1 MSSKLLEGIGIP
13 LKRAMDDSGYGW
25 EDIDEIIMIGGSGKM
40 KIVQNYLQF
49 LSGKRP
55 RCEIDPDVAVAVGA
69 GMYAGIKERQQAV
82 RDVLLTDI
90 CPFTLGTEIIHGDT
104 RGPAIM
110 SPIIERNSVLP
121 ISRIE
126 RYWTVHQFQ
135 EYCDITI
142 LQGEHRFAD
151 QNLELGRIRVPVPLA
166 KRADQREAV
175 DVRFTYDINGI
186 LEVDVTVVSTKE
198 HFSKVIVNKDIQLTP
213 EQIEERRKELQKIK
227 IHPRE
232 QEKNR
237 LLMERGDR
245 LYEENTGEIRK
256 YLDKIL
262 ADFSVALNS
271 QDLRTI
277 EKAYTRTSELL
288 DIVENTPKRSVPVK
302 IEAYLYDEWRRQQ

>member
-1 MSSKLLEGIGIP
+1 
-13 LKRAMDDSGYGW
+13 
-25 EDIDEIIMIGGSGKM
+25 
-40 KIVQNYLQF
+40 
-49 LSGKRP
+49 
-55 RCEIDPDVAVAVGA
+55 
-69 GMYAGIKERQQAV
+69 
-82 RDVLLTDI
+82 
-90 CPFTLGTEIIHGDT
+90 
-104 RGPAIM
+104 M

-121 ISRIE
+121 ISRVE

-142 LQGEHRFAD
+142 LQGEHRYAD

-166 KRADQREAV
+166 RREDQREAV

-198 HFSKVIVNKDIQLTP
+198 HFSKVIVNKNIHLTP

-237 LLMERGDR
+237 LLLERGDR

-262 ADFSVALNS
+262 ADFSVALNA

-277 EKAYTRTSELL
+277 EKAYIRTSELL

>member
-1 MSSKLLEGIGIP
+1 MKLDAKGLLEVSSKLLEGIGIP

-55 RCEIDPDVAVAVGA
+55 RCEIDPDVAVAVGV

-104 RGPAIM
+104 KGPAIM

-121 ISRIE
+121 ISRVE

-142 LQGEHRFAD
+142 LQGEHRYAD

-166 KRADQREAV
+166 RREDQREAV

-186 LEVDVTVVSTKE
+186 LEV
-198 HFSKVIVNKDIQLTP
+198 
-213 EQIEERRKELQKIK
+213 
-227 IHPRE
+227 
-232 QEKNR
+232 
-237 LLMERGDR
+237 
-245 LYEENTGEIRK
+245 
-256 YLDKIL
+256 
-262 ADFSVALNS
+262 
-271 QDLRTI
+271 
-277 EKAYTRTSELL
+277 
-288 DIVENTPKRSVPVK
+288 
-302 IEAYLYDEWRRQQ
+302 